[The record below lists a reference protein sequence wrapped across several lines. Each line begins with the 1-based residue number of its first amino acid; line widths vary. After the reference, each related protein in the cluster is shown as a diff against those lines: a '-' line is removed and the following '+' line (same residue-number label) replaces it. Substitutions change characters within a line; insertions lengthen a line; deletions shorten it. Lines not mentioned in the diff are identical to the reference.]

1 MKLEKHVLIVAG
13 GDGKRMGN
21 SLPKQF
27 LLLNGLPLLFHTFN
41 SFTFLKDIKFTL
53 VLNSNQV
60 DYWKGLCSSTGFNI
74 SHNIAGGGPTRFHSV
89 KSGLKNIPSESLVL
103 IHDAARPFVSNE
115 TITAVID
122 MATRKGNA
130 VPAIE
135 VIDSIREING
145 SYNKIIDRNKL
156 RTIQTPQVFH
166 SSLIKTAYDQAYN
179 EAFTDDASVLES
191 TGEKI
196 NLVPGNIENIKIS
209 NPVDLVI
216 GEGILGYQMRNHNNQ
231 KNK

>member
-41 SFTFLKDIKFTL
+41 SFTFLKDIKITL
-53 VLNSNQV
+53 VLNSKQV
-60 DYWKGLCSSTGFNI
+60 DYWKGLCSSTGFPP
-74 SHNIAGGGPTRFHSV
+74 HNIAEGGPTRFHSV
-89 KSGLKNIPSESLVL
+89 KSGLINIPSESLVL
-103 IHDAARPFVSNE
+103 IHDAARPFPSKE
-115 TITAVID
+115 TINSVID
-122 MATRKGNA
+122 MALRKGNA
-130 VPAIE
+130 VPAIDI
-135 VIDSIREING
+135 VDSIREISG

-156 RTIQTPQVFH
+156 RAIQTPQAFH
-166 SSLIKTAYDQAYN
+166 SSLIKTAYNQAYN

-216 GEGILGYQMRNHNNQ
+216 GEGIVNSIARKG
-231 KNK
+231 

>member
-53 VLNSNQV
+53 VLNSKQV
-60 DYWKGLCSSTGFNI
+60 DYWKGLCSSTGFPP
-74 SHNIAGGGPTRFHSV
+74 HNIAEGGPTRFHSV
-89 KSGLKNIPSESLVL
+89 KSGLKNIPSGSLVL
-103 IHDAARPFVSNE
+103 IHDAVRPFPSKE
-115 TITAVID
+115 TINSVID
-122 MATRKGNA
+122 MALRKGNA
-130 VPAIE
+130 VPAIDI
-135 VIDSIREING
+135 VDSIREISG
-145 SYNKIIDRNKL
+145 SYNKIIGRKKL
-156 RTIQTPQVFH
+156 RAIQTPQAFH
-166 SSLIKTAYDQAYN
+166 SSLIKTAYNQSYN
-179 EAFTDDASVLES
+179 EAFIDDASVLES

-209 NPVDLVI
+209 NPVDLII
-216 GEGILGYQMRNHNNQ
+216 GEGIIDSIARKG
-231 KNK
+231 